1 MSPRAHCGWCRAPCA
16 LRPLSFG
23 FRRRRDRSYSAP
35 RSVVTRI
42 EIGPS
47 TASLSRL
54 TFSHEIDG
62 ATVDL
67 IRECQSG
74 RSPVDAGAALPLVVG
89 PDRFRRGSGPISSR
103 NRTDLEPEPDR
114 SRAGVRPIST
124 RNRTDLG
131 ALTSLCISDASAV
144 HANPEVTLFAL
155 SGARPY
161 GADEFSCGLC
171 GAVAA
176 ARQGFSKRPCATWCR
191 MCSCPPHSGARR
203 PKVMRKGQFDDVQD
217 YPAV

>member
-1 MSPRAHCGWCRAPCA
+1 MAPSISCEKVN
-16 LRPLSFG
+16 L
-23 FRRRRDRSYSAP
+23 DAP
-35 RSVVTRI
+35 
-42 EIGPS
+42 
-47 TASLSRL
+47 
-54 TFSHEIDG
+54 
-62 ATVDL
+62 
-67 IRECQSG
+67 
-74 RSPVDAGAALPLVVG
+74 PVDAGIALPLVVG
-89 PDRFRRGSGPISSR
+89 
-103 NRTDLEPEPDR
+103 PDR

-131 ALTSLCISDASAV
+131 ALTSLCISDAFHASAV
-144 HANPEVTLFAL
+144 HANPEVTLLAP